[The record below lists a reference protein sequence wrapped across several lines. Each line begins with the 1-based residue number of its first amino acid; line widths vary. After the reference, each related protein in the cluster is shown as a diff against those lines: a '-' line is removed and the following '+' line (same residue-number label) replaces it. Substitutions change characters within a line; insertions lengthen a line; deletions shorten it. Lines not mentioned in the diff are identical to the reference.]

1 MRHELSEGLRALTLK
16 KLGIIS
22 CSFFIVATLTRSF
35 LSPNKSA
42 NPILKPK
49 PLDAINLV
57 PPPLSQSPA
66 SESVASPQPCY
77 PSPVPLP
84 PVPEV
89 QLVPSGYVSACGN
102 DTHAEARK
110 LWLEA
115 DARYAHLMDD
125 KFTIAIPTF
134 RRPDV
139 LNTTLTR
146 LLRDKVPSLLEIV
159 IIWNEL
165 DKTPPQGFVSKHGVN
180 IRYRMS
186 ERNSLNMRLVPF
198 AEYRTQAILQHDDDV
213 WYEPGDLEFVF
224 QTWRQLGRYRV
235 TGALPRCYSRND
247 KGLLQYGQC
256 REGQD
261 WYALVLTNLAFVH
274 ISLMDYYSS
283 TEPIPTLI
291 REHVDEV
298 FNCEDLAI
306 NYIASMLTCNGPLH
320 VMGKDHYEN
329 QDPKGGISTS
339 GTHMTRRHA
348 CLNYFEQVIGFFP
361 LVHSMGSIQRGVP
374 HFA

>member
-1 MRHELSEGLRALTLK
+1 MRHEFSEGLRGLTLK

-22 CSFFIVATLTRSF
+22 CSFFVAATLTLSL

-42 NPILKPK
+42 DPSLKPD
-49 PLDAINLV
+49 PLDAVTSAPV
-57 PPPLSQSPA
+57 PNSPPLPSESPA
-66 SESVASPQPCY
+66 SPEPCY
-77 PSPVPLP
+77 PPPESPPI
-84 PVPEV
+84 VPETP
-89 QLVPSGYVSACGN
+89 LVPSGYVAACGN
-102 DTHAEARK
+102 DTHAEARR

-146 LLRDKVPSLLEIV
+146 LLRDKIPSLLEIV

-165 DKTPPQGFVSKHGVN
+165 DKTPPPDFVSKHGVN
-180 IRYRMS
+180 VRYRMS
-186 ERNSLNMRLVPF
+186 ERNSLNMRLIPF

-213 WYEPGDLEFVF
+213 WYEPADLEFVF
-224 QTWRQLGRYRV
+224 RTWRQLGRYRV

-247 KGLLQYGQC
+247 KGVLSYGQC

-283 TEPIPTLI
+283 DEPIPTLI

-320 VMGKDHYEN
+320 VMGKEHYYN

-339 GTHMTRRHA
+339 GGHMSRRHA